1 MLHMQL
7 NSSAKQKERKWTEQR
22 ILKDGGRG
30 LSFVQVRCHS
40 QGWLDRSMW
49 LDSSFLKP
57 GSKTDRTRHRSE
69 LGQTLLHEDR
79 DKSLH
84 QVRGGQV
91 RAGDRRFMCAT
102 WYAKLTA
109 TLAAGGLQVDVILT
123 VITLIPPLRWSGLY
137 LFAHK
142 TQSRTHTHE
151 IHLCNTCWRFS
162 FSCFSRTSH
171 IQY

>member
-1 MLHMQL
+1 MDRAEDSEGWWAGPRLCSGVTHR
-7 NSSAKQKERKWTEQR
+7 ADWIEACDWTAASWNQEANRQNPTQIR
-22 ILKDGGRG
+22 T
-30 LSFVQVRCHS
+30 
-40 QGWLDRSMW
+40 
-49 LDSSFLKP
+49 
-57 GSKTDRTRHRSE
+57 GSDNPPW
-69 LGQTLLHEDR
+69 GHEDR

-84 QVRGGQV
+84 QVRAGQV
-91 RAGDRRFMCAT
+91 NLMCAT

-162 FSCFSRTSH
+162 FSCFSHTSH
-171 IQY
+171 IQHLSGSSRGE